1 MIAGVIE
8 KEAHVII
15 YERNRF
21 SINLD
26 GRELYSIIKN
36 QVVTL
41 YRSKISVETR
51 ESILIP
57 LTLLILPFKPGDK
70 YMMMWAETANP
81 FAAAASEITIEAT
94 AFKPSKDR
102 SSQYGRLGNPVRC
115 SGSLREHAGQFLVLD
130 KLVLQ
135 MHAFYCSEVSID
147 IKMSC
152 N

>member
-1 MIAGVIE
+1 MITGVIE
-8 KEAHVII
+8 KEAHVITS
-15 YERNRF
+15 EQNRF

-81 FAAAASEITIEAT
+81 IAAASEITIEAT

-102 SSQYGRLGNPVRC
+102 SSQYGRLGHPVRC
-115 SGSLREHAGQFLVLD
+115 SGSMREHTGQFLVLD